1 MVMTEEN
8 LIYKISNWIMKL
20 VAGNILWLLFSLPI
34 TVIIFASFFTNS
46 VDVIISYTLP
56 LILSIPVFL
65 FPATAALFA
74 LARSWI
80 LKKEEDGIIKSYFR
94 YYKINYKNS
103 ILGGVIFT
111 GLWCFWIIGFLYLI
125 NSSIILGAIYLAIG
139 VFLYAATMTFFSV
152 LVHYDLSFQ
161 DLLKN
166 TSLIVLASPLL
177 VVTILISNLLIY
189 YLSIFLFQFMFVLVT
204 ASFIVFTCFY
214 MFNRFYESKIEIVNE
229 EKDN

>member
-20 VAGNILWLLFSLPI
+20 VAGNILSLLFSLPI

-80 LKKEEDGIIKSYFR
+80 LKKEEDGIIKS
-94 YYKINYKNS
+94 
-103 ILGGVIFT
+103 
-111 GLWCFWIIGFLYLI
+111 
-125 NSSIILGAIYLAIG
+125 
-139 VFLYAATMTFFSV
+139 
-152 LVHYDLSFQ
+152 
-161 DLLKN
+161 
-166 TSLIVLASPLL
+166 
-177 VVTILISNLLIY
+177 
-189 YLSIFLFQFMFVLVT
+189 
-204 ASFIVFTCFY
+204 
-214 MFNRFYESKIEIVNE
+214 
-229 EKDN
+229 